1 MEAISLDF
9 AGFALR
15 LFLSLLVVVVT
26 LIVYRLIRN
35 TINRRI
41 QDATRLQSM
50 RVAVRNV
57 LAVAGFVIVLL
68 IWLPTGTTWQLLW
81 ASWERAS
88 PLRRKR

>member
-41 QDATRLQSM
+41 TFPM
-50 RVAVRNV
+50 
-57 LAVAGFVIVLL
+57 
-68 IWLPTGTTWQLLW
+68 
-81 ASWERAS
+81 
-88 PLRRKR
+88 